1 MVTFAELRDA
11 RPNLRESAADDILDV
26 SKQAERT
33 ADNIHA
39 NGVDPLVDH
48 WPDHTG
54 TLARDSL
61 ASCANRMVNAGI
73 LARGV
78 ATALDTL
85 EDAIGIAQR
94 MLVSVTTFATSRNLT
109 VDENGTVAV
118 PDDTS
123 AEDYYRAI
131 LWRDEAQSMIDDAVE
146 AASQADR
153 SCLDAITACS
163 VDPDSVSSDTAR
175 EKQAQA
181 VQAALKEMRNLLP
194 DGQPPEEVRRWWAG
208 LTPEQQLQL
217 KRAVPVGLAD
227 LDGLSKDVKRELT
240 DSGRGHDPVETVRF
254 AIANAENDELDIF
267 GSILTPSG
275 SSSSVTAG
283 KQSAWIRRCP
293 ETSSIST
300 MRSHMNQATSA
311 TTQR

>member
-1 MVTFAELRDA
+1 
-11 RPNLRESAADDILDV
+11 
-26 SKQAERT
+26 
-33 ADNIHA
+33 
-39 NGVDPLVDH
+39 
-48 WPDHTG
+48 
-54 TLARDSL
+54 
-61 ASCANRMVNAGI
+61 MVNAGI

-94 MLVSVTTFATSRNLT
+94 MLVSATTFATSRNLT

-240 DSGRGHDPVETVRF
+240 DSGRGYDPVETVRF

-293 ETSSIST
+293 ETSSIPT